1 MAEAADQS
9 GIVATWVCGI
19 VMSHYT
25 FHNVTVQSKYSTAH
39 SFSSV
44 GYMAEMFVYMSLGL
58 FFKPSI
64 DSSHLSVG
72 FAVLMMATIIVTRLF
87 TVILICGVVNAIRGE
102 RHFTWSAQGLI
113 TWGGLIRGVLSFA
126 LSKQLDETGARAA
139 SVPLIQSTTCPPPH
153 PPGSLARSLAACLS
167 SSRCPEIVFLQDGD
181 RDVYQ
186 LCSLIAHTDL
196 CQIHGCRRH

>member
-1 MAEAADQS
+1 
-9 GIVATWVCGI
+9 VCGI

-87 TVILICGVVNAIRGE
+87 TVMLICGVVNAIRGE

-139 SVPLIQSTTCPPPH
+139 AVPLIQSTTYPSSAPTP
-153 PPGSLARSLAACLS
+153 LAACLPACLPACLS
-167 SSRCPEIVFLQDGD
+167 SSRCPEIVFWQDGD
-181 RDVYQ
+181 RDVYK
-186 LCSLIAHTDL
+186 LCALIAHTDL
-196 CQIHGCRRH
+196 CQTHGCR